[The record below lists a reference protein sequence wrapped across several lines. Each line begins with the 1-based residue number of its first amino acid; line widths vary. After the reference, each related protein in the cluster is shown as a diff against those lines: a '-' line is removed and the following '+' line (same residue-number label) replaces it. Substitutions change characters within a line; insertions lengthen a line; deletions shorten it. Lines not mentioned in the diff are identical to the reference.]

1 MPLNSPESDPLPE
14 SVPIPWRAL
23 IVVGSARRHRQ
34 IQDALAAQQ
43 PTGRV
48 EMADTVVDALLR
60 MTHRPFDLLLLDL
73 AVDDAF
79 APVVVRHLARV
90 SPLTTVMVFDDVVR
104 TVPGHLPVREWAALG
119 DAVRLWLHAWVC
131 RQPTGPGDAAPL
143 THDPT

>member
-1 MPLNSPESDPLPE
+1 VPLNPPESDPLPE
-14 SVPIPWRAL
+14 SAPVAWRAL
-23 IVVGSARRHRQ
+23 IVAGSTRRHQQ

-48 EMADTVVDALLR
+48 EVADTVVDALLR

-90 SPLTTVMVFDDVVR
+90 SPRTTVMVFDDVVR

-119 DAVRLWLHAWVC
+119 DAVRLWLQERVC
-131 RQPTGPGDAAPL
+131 RQPTGPGDAASL
-143 THDPT
+143 THNPT